1 MWVGDCSCTLGVSS
15 AGARS
20 VDAAAVRG
28 QAVARVA
35 DSELLNLNLER
46 NS

>member
-20 VDAAAVRG
+20 VDAAAVKG

-35 DSELLNLNLER
+35 DCELLNLNLGR